1 MKVELTKNIADVIRE
16 CAYTIIDRTQTERL
30 MVEETICAWCPLRG
44 ACLEVL
50 TGDDSENR

>member
-1 MKVELTKNIADVIRE
+1 MKVELSTNLFQVINE
-16 CAYTIIDRTQTERL
+16 CAASIERRCTENNTS
-30 MVEETICAWCPLRG
+30 VELHCDLCPLRG